1 MAKEDKKQNG
11 NINNMAD
18 KIQSNNKTMIRI
30 MTTLVVISAV
40 FYILSALL
48 SNFIK
53 SLSFSA
59 TQVEESRKYVSEWVP
74 DAIIAISEGIEI
86 QNEADVNKCLM
97 TQWQAEF
104 DGMRI
109 KDESVQ
115 KAYDSALRIHEEL
128 HQLYNDNL
136 NISLQSDPEKA
147 VSLISQINSKYD
159 EYSKDIDIVI
169 DYYMERQEMNFSGI
183 QILIAIAMIINTIL
197 SIITPKKIRKLSKKL
212 SDEIAGSV
220 NSVAEWA
227 TELALGSDKLKFDA
241 VSTDIAEINQMIE
254 AFQIMAKG
262 IEENVHVVQRVAEG
276 DMTAFVNI
284 RSSKDSLSKSL
295 YKMVQTNDLM
305 FNEITD
311 IANEVAGGADDIAN
325 ASNSL
330 ATSCTQQI
338 HSITDFKEAV
348 DETVI
353 LINENVE
360 RIVKSKELTGSIK
373 EDVSASSE
381 KMSQLLKAMED
392 ISEASNRI
400 FAVITTIEDIADQT
414 NLLALNAS
422 IEAARAGEAG
432 KGFAVVASEV
442 GSLAAQSAKA
452 VVESRQLIEDTI
464 SKANI
469 GNEITNETSETFG
482 KIVERVD
489 AIYQFNDEMNE
500 AGSIQKEKMSMLESE
515 IQSITDAVGMSA
527 AISEETAASCDLLN
541 ENADRLR
548 EAMSKFNLRKR
559 EPGKAYI
566 PPEKQGDEEF
576 KKIAQH
582 NYDKAVQAG
591 KVK

>member
-53 SLSFSA
+53 NLSYNV
-59 TQVEESRKYVSEWVP
+59 TQIEESRKFVSEWVS
-74 DAIIAISEGIEI
+74 DVIIAISEGIEI
-86 QNEADVNKCLM
+86 QNETDINKCLM
-97 TQWQAEF
+97 TQWNMGFEI
-104 DGMRI
+104 MKI
-109 KDESVQ
+109 KDEEAQ
-115 KAYDSALRIHEEL
+115 RAYDSAIQIHEEL
-128 HQLYNDNL
+128 HQLYNSNVG
-136 NISLQSDPEKA
+136 ISLQTDSDKA

-159 EYSKDIDIVI
+159 EYSRDIDIVV
-169 DYYMERQEMNFSGI
+169 DYYMERQELNFSGI

-197 SIITPKKIRKLSKKL
+197 SIITPKTIRKLSKKL

-227 TELALGSDKLKFDA
+227 TELALGSDKLEFDT
-241 VSTDIAEINQMIE
+241 VSTDIVEINQMIE

-373 EDVSASSE
+373 EDVSVSSE

-500 AGSIQKEKMSMLESE
+500 AGSIQKEKMSMIESE

-527 AISEETAASCDLLN
+527 AISQETAASCDLLN

-576 KKIAQH
+576 KRIAQH
-582 NYDKAVQAG
+582 NYDKAVQEG
-591 KVK
+591 KAK

>member
-53 SLSFSA
+53 NLSYNV
-59 TQVEESRKYVSEWVP
+59 TQIEESRKFVSEWVS
-74 DAIIAISEGIEI
+74 DVIIAISEGIEI
-86 QNEADVNKCLM
+86 QNETDINKCLM
-97 TQWQAEF
+97 TQWNMGFEI
-104 DGMRI
+104 MKI
-109 KDESVQ
+109 KDEEAQ
-115 KAYDSALRIHEEL
+115 RAYDSAIQIHEEL
-128 HQLYNDNL
+128 HQLYNSNVG
-136 NISLQSDPEKA
+136 ISLQTDSDKA

-159 EYSKDIDIVI
+159 EYSRDIDIVI
-169 DYYMERQEMNFSGI
+169 DYYMERQELNFSGI
-183 QILIAIAMIINTIL
+183 QILIVIAMIINTIL
-197 SIITPKKIRKLSKKL
+197 SIITPKTIRKLSKKL

-227 TELALGSDKLKFDA
+227 TELALGSDKLEFDT
-241 VSTDIAEINQMIE
+241 VSTDIVEINQMIE

-373 EDVSASSE
+373 EDVSVSSE

-527 AISEETAASCDLLN
+527 AISQETAASCDLLN

-576 KKIAQH
+576 KRIAQH
-582 NYDKAVQAG
+582 NYDKAVQEG
-591 KVK
+591 KAK

>member
-53 SLSFSA
+53 NLSYNA
-59 TQVEESRKYVSEWVP
+59 TQIEESRKFVSEWVS

-86 QNEADVNKCLM
+86 QNEADINKCLM
-97 TQWQAEF
+97 TQWNMGFES
-104 DGMRI
+104 MKI
-109 KDESVQ
+109 KDEEVQ
-115 KAYDSALRIHEEL
+115 RAYDSAIQIHEEL
-128 HQLYNDNL
+128 HQLYNSNVG
-136 NISLQSDPEKA
+136 ISLQTDSDKA

-159 EYSKDIDIVI
+159 EYSRDIDIVVE
-169 DYYMERQEMNFSGI
+169 YYMERQELNFSGI

-197 SIITPKKIRKLSKKL
+197 SISTPKTIRKLSKKL

-227 TELALGSDKLKFDA
+227 TELALGSDKLEFDA
-241 VSTDIAEINQMIE
+241 VSTDIVEINQMIE

-373 EDVSASSE
+373 EDVSVSSE

-527 AISEETAASCDLLN
+527 AISQETAASCDLLN

-576 KKIAQH
+576 KRIAQH
-582 NYDKAVQAG
+582 NYDKAVQEG

>member
-1 MAKEDKKQNG
+1 
-11 NINNMAD
+11 MAD

-169 DYYMERQEMNFSGI
+169 DYYMERQELNFSGI

-197 SIITPKKIRKLSKKL
+197 SIITPKTIRRLSKKL

-452 VVESRQLIEDTI
+452 VVESRHLIEDTI

-527 AISEETAASCDLLN
+527 AISQETAASCDLLN

>member
-53 SLSFSA
+53 NLSYNV
-59 TQVEESRKYVSEWVP
+59 TQIEESRKFVSEWVS
-74 DAIIAISEGIEI
+74 DVIIAISEGIEI
-86 QNEADVNKCLM
+86 QNETDINKCLM
-97 TQWQAEF
+97 TQWNMGFEI
-104 DGMRI
+104 MKI
-109 KDESVQ
+109 KDEEAQ
-115 KAYDSALRIHEEL
+115 RAYDSAIQIHEEL
-128 HQLYNDNL
+128 HQLYNSNVG
-136 NISLQSDPEKA
+136 ISLQTDSDKA

-159 EYSKDIDIVI
+159 EYSRDIDIVI
-169 DYYMERQEMNFSGI
+169 DYYMERQELNFSGI
-183 QILIAIAMIINTIL
+183 QILIVIAMIINTIL
-197 SIITPKKIRKLSKKL
+197 SIITPKTIRKLSKKL

-227 TELALGSDKLKFDA
+227 TELALGSDKLEFDT
-241 VSTDIAEINQMIE
+241 VSTDIVEINQMIE

-373 EDVSASSE
+373 EDVSVSSE

-500 AGSIQKEKMSMLESE
+500 AGSIQKEKMSMIESE

-527 AISEETAASCDLLN
+527 AISQETAASCDLLN

-576 KKIAQH
+576 KRIAQH
-582 NYDKAVQAG
+582 NYDKAVQEG
-591 KVK
+591 KAK